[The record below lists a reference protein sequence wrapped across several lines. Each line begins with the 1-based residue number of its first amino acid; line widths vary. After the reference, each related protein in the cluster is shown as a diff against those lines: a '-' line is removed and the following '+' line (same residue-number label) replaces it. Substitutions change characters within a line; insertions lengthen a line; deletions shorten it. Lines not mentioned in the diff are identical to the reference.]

1 MTIRGGS
8 ARFSMR
14 RLTDRVTALILAG
27 ALLGGCATLPPNV
40 ERTASSAF
48 LDTEDTRLGQA
59 HRDEAE
65 AHPGLSGVY
74 LLASGLD
81 AYVARAVLCE
91 AADRSIDVQYY
102 LYHADKTGRFLT
114 HQLLKAADRGVR
126 VRLLVD
132 DMDLAGRDLGIAAF
146 DAHPNAEVRIFNP
159 FSREAGRTGQ
169 FLSRYGSV
177 TRRMHNKSFTVDNQ
191 RTIVGGRNIGDE
203 YFETD
208 PKIDFADLDLLAV
221 GPVVREVSAAFDEYW
236 NSELAYP
243 IGSLAEQVPTEE
255 QVDKLRSALRAYTDD
270 LGDSDYAEALRESE
284 LATRLRDRSLVFTW
298 GKARA
303 LYDSPEKIL
312 ADMDET
318 DLHLSSQIRPYFRN
332 VKSELIISSPY
343 FVPGRRGVEFL
354 TGLAARGVKVRILT
368 NSLASTDVGIVHT
381 GYAKHRK
388 ALLRAGVELYE
399 VNDRLSRQQRREKKG
414 KEGGGAK
421 ASLHAKTFVMDREKF
436 FVGTLN
442 LDPRALV
449 HNTEIGIVVNSADLA
464 SSMAR
469 RFDER
474 IPEVAFRLELYRD
487 AWDDER
493 MRWVMKEGDGE
504 KIYIHEPHVGFW
516 RSLGIG
522 LLGLLPIDSQL

>member
-1 MTIRGGS
+1 
-8 ARFSMR
+8 
-14 RLTDRVTALILAG
+14 
-27 ALLGGCATLPPNV
+27 V

-48 LDTEDTRLGQA
+48 LDTDDTRLGQA
-59 HRDEAE
+59 RRDEAE
-65 AHPGLSGVY
+65 AHPGLSGLY
-74 LLASGLD
+74 LLGSGLD

-114 HQLLKAADRGVR
+114 HQLLKAADRDVR

-132 DMDLAGRDLGIAAF
+132 DMDMAGRDLGIAAF

-203 YFETD
+203 YFEAD
-208 PKIDFADLDLLAV
+208 PKIDFGDLDLLAV

-255 QVDKLRSALRAYTDD
+255 QVDELRSALRAYTDD
-270 LGDSDYAEALRESE
+270 LGDSDYAEALRQSD
-284 LATRLRDRSLVFTW
+284 LANRLRDRSVTYTW
-298 GKARA
+298 GKARV

-312 ADMDET
+312 ADMDEK
-318 DLHLSSQIRPYFRN
+318 DLHLSSQIGPYFEK

-343 FVPGRRGVEFL
+343 FVPGRRGVKVL
-354 TGLAARGVKVRILT
+354 AGLAARGVKVRILT
-368 NSLASTDVGIVHT
+368 NALASTDVGIVHA

-399 VNDRLSRQQRREKKG
+399 VNDRLSRQQRRKKKG

-421 ASLHAKTFVMDREKF
+421 ASLHAKTFVIDRENL

-449 HNTEIGIVVNSADLA
+449 HNTETGILVSSADLA

-474 IPEVAFRLELYRD
+474 VPEVAFRLELYRD

-493 MRWVMKEGDGE
+493 MRWVLKEGDGE
-504 KIYIHEPHVGFW
+504 RIHIHEPNVGFW

>member
-1 MTIRGGS
+1 
-8 ARFSMR
+8 
-14 RLTDRVTALILAG
+14 
-27 ALLGGCATLPPNV
+27 
-40 ERTASSAF
+40 
-48 LDTEDTRLGQA
+48 
-59 HRDEAE
+59 
-65 AHPGLSGVY
+65 
-74 LLASGLD
+74 
-81 AYVARAVLCE
+81 
-91 AADRSIDVQYY
+91 
-102 LYHADKTGRFLT
+102 
-114 HQLLKAADRGVR
+114 
-126 VRLLVD
+126 
-132 DMDLAGRDLGIAAF
+132 
-146 DAHPNAEVRIFNP
+146 
-159 FSREAGRTGQ
+159 
-169 FLSRYGSV
+169 
-177 TRRMHNKSFTVDNQ
+177 
-191 RTIVGGRNIGDE
+191 
-203 YFETD
+203 
-208 PKIDFADLDLLAV
+208 
-221 GPVVREVSAAFDEYW
+221 
-236 NSELAYP
+236 
-243 IGSLAEQVPTEE
+243 
-255 QVDKLRSALRAYTDD
+255 
-270 LGDSDYAEALRESE
+270 
-284 LATRLRDRSLVFTW
+284 
-298 GKARA
+298 
-303 LYDSPEKIL
+303 
-312 ADMDET
+312 
-318 DLHLSSQIRPYFRN
+318 
-332 VKSELIISSPY
+332 
-343 FVPGRRGVEFL
+343 VEFL

-388 ALLRAGVELYE
+388 TLLRAGVELYE

-522 LLGLLPIDSQL
+522 LLGFLPIDSQL